1 VVTPPLRP
9 LRISCAILVVAAAV
23 ALSACGGGGDEA
35 PADPGGDSGAP
46 RDGDVAAEDGAKGSD
61 RGNKESRG
69 EAKEGGQKSGGDAG
83 DRGSKNGGGGPPAEA
98 IEAALADFFT
108 SGDPAV
114 VCEGVITKGFLKQSF
129 GDRRGCADAQS
140 ADAAAR
146 SVDVSEVKDQ
156 GKSADAVVVPKG
168 GPNDGERL
176 EVGLVLEGGSWR
188 IDRIASDVP
197 VGP

>member
-1 VVTPPLRP
+1 VVRSQAGTP
-9 LRISCAILVVAAAV
+9 AI
-23 ALSACGGGGDEA
+23 EA
-35 PADPGGDSGAP
+35 P
-46 RDGDVAAEDGAKGSD
+46 
-61 RGNKESRG
+61 
-69 EAKEGGQKSGGDAG
+69 
-83 DRGSKNGGGGPPAEA
+83 KNGGGGPPAEA
-98 IEAALADFFT
+98 IEAALAGFFT

-114 VCEGVITKGFLKQSF
+114 VCEEVITKGFLKQSF